1 MTTNTMQ
8 KAAGATNSN
17 GPHTDT
23 NGANFRT
30 DGTRSKATAIAPP
43 IAPSPDK
50 AAILAALTRR
60 IDTPDV
66 FTVQSLTTKKRIK
79 AAMGGTAK

>member
-1 MTTNTMQ
+1 MTFNATQ

-23 NGANFRT
+23 NGIDFGT
-30 DGTRSKATAIAPP
+30 DGTPSKATTPP
-43 IAPSPDK
+43 SVPTPNK
-50 AAILAALTRR
+50 AAILAALTKL
-60 IDTPDV
+60 IELHDV
-66 FTVQSLTTKKRIK
+66 CTVSSLTTKKRIK